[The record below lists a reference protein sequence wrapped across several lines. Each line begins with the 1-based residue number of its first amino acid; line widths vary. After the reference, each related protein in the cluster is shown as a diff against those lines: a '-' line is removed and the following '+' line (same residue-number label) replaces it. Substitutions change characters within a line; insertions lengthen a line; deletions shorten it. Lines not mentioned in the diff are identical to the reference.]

1 MQTERGR
8 ASAALERP
16 LLRRFVMKRIFTCL
30 DASPR
35 ANKVLSTAIDLAKRS
50 GAKLVLF
57 RAVGIPPELK
67 DDIFGVSPN
76 ELLERLLARNRDELA
91 ELAKGV
97 PAELLETQSVHI
109 GAPWD
114 VICREAKE
122 QKADL
127 IVIGSHG
134 YSGFDRV
141 IGTTAAKVV
150 NHADRSVLVV
160 R

>member
-1 MQTERGR
+1 
-8 ASAALERP
+8 
-16 LLRRFVMKRIFTCL
+16 MKRILACL

-35 ANKVLSTAIDLAKRS
+35 APNVLAAAVDLAKKS

-67 DDIFGVSPN
+67 EDIFAVSPN
-76 ELLERLLARNRDELA
+76 DILEHLLTKARQDLA
-91 ELAKGV
+91 ELAKAA
-97 PAELLETQSVHI
+97 PAELVERQLVHV

-114 VICREAKE
+114 VICREAKQQE
-122 QKADL
+122 ADL

-134 YSGFDRV
+134 YSGLDRL

-150 NHADRSVLVV
+150 NHTDRSVLVV